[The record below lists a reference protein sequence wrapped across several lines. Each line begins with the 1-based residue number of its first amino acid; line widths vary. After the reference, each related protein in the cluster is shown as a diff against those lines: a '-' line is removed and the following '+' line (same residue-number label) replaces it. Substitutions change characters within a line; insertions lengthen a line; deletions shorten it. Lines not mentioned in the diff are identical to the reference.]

1 MFKKGSKWYLLLF
14 SLKLINFSLNFVFR
28 LGTAN
33 YGLRQW
39 KKASGYYEELLRKFP
54 ETKTDAHEQ
63 ILRSEQRINESKTGA
78 FDIAKLY
85 DEVYEKR
92 NRRLD
97 VADYKGPIKVADV
110 PGKGKGLVATRDIT
124 QGTLLLVDKA
134 FVISYPDEHQ
144 IEGDSIF
151 LAIAT
156 NRIGKK
162 DQSLTFQEAI
172 NKLRIMPTKTTE
184 FYNLYAGS
192 DYPRTT
198 SGSDQLP
205 TGWHFYTF
213 AIIFI

>member
-1 MFKKGSKWYLLLF
+1 M
-14 SLKLINFSLNFVFR
+14 
-28 LGTAN
+28 
-33 YGLRQW
+33 
-39 KKASGYYEELLRKFP
+39 
-54 ETKTDAHEQ
+54 
-63 ILRSEQRINESKTGA
+63 
-78 FDIAKLY
+78 
-85 DEVYEKR
+85 
-92 NRRLD
+92 
-97 VADYKGPIKVADV
+97 ADYKGPIEVADV
-110 PGKGKGLVATRDIT
+110 PGKGKGLVATRDIA

-151 LAIAT
+151 LAITT

-184 FYNLYAGS
+184 FYKLYAGP

-205 TGWHFYTF
+205 TGWLGTF
-213 AIIFI
+213 IFLQLPIIPITSHIRSSVGKNYWIRPIL